1 MLRRDTKSNKL
12 EVHAPF
18 DYNPNAQYHHEEAEP
33 FTPHEEETAFEELPQ
48 VHDIEGA
55 ESQGRQQ

>member
-33 FTPHEEETAFEELPQ
+33 FNPHEEETAFEELPQ
-48 VHDIEGA
+48 VHDIEGND
-55 ESQGRQQ
+55 S